1 MQPHYRH
8 TQIGW
13 AIIGSFALIAAFVLP
28 QLQAGHVDRG
38 PALFLSIAGLVLL
51 LFGALTVEVDASSI
65 QLRFGVGLVRKRI
78 ALRGVKSWREVR
90 NPWYS
95 GWGIRMG
102 PGGVMWNVSGFDAV
116 ELELDDGTRFRIG
129 TDEPVALA
137 AAIAL
142 ARGEAPVGPSA
153 LSEGRPVVPR
163 VAVAGRGSL
172 ALALLAGAA
181 LVGGLFWSQI
191 QPPRVTVGP
200 QGFEIG
206 TLFYGDAFA
215 AADITAISLERALP
229 RVLVRTSGFAGAGT
243 LRGRFRVEG
252 LGDVRLFV
260 DVGFA
265 PYLKVR
271 LQRDVVFINFRQPER
286 TRALY
291 EEMAQLWPTRVLAP
305 AP

>member
-8 TQIGW
+8 TQVGW
-13 AIIGSFALIAAFVLP
+13 AIIGSFALVAAFVLP
-28 QLQAGHVDRG
+28 QLQAAHVDRG

-95 GWGIRMG
+95 GWGIRIG
-102 PGGVMWNVSGFDAV
+102 PGGVIWNVSGFDAV

-142 ARGEAPVGPSA
+142 ARGEAPAGTST
-153 LSEGRPVVPR
+153 LTQGRPVAPR
-163 VAVAGRGSL
+163 DTVAWRRL

-200 QGFEIG
+200 RGFEIG
-206 TLFYGDAFA
+206 TLFYGDTFA
-215 AADITAISLERALP
+215 AADITGISLDSALP
-229 RVLVRTSGFAGAGT
+229 RVLFRTNGFAGAGT
-243 LRGRFRVEG
+243 LRGRFRVED

-260 DVGFA
+260 DIGFA
-265 PYLKVR
+265 PYLQVR
-271 LQRDVVFINFRQPER
+271 LQRDVVFINFRKPEK
-286 TRALY
+286 TLALY
-291 EEMAQLWPTRVLAP
+291 EEMKRVWPERVLAP